1 MIHKY
6 KKLVLILA
14 NKRIVGKTP
23 ETKKSVSP
31 HLALVGELG
40 GSDVQLLVLLL
51 QFRKFSLQLGLVQL
65 RIIQLGLY
73 VLMVQLEVLI
83 ILQQLSTGSV
93 QSEEGAY
100 GLFSIDTCE
109 MGFSKFIKT
118 KCDSRKLCFKLLH
131 CFFKY

>member
-1 MIHKY
+1 M
-6 KKLVLILA
+6 
-14 NKRIVGKTP
+14 
-23 ETKKSVSP
+23 SP

-51 QFRKFSLQLGLVQL
+51 QFGKFSLQLGLVQL

-83 ILQQLSTGSV
+83 ILQQLSIGSV

-100 GLFSIDTCE
+100 GLFSIDT
-109 MGFSKFIKT
+109 
-118 KCDSRKLCFKLLH
+118 
-131 CFFKY
+131 